1 MAHAKIKGTRKGLV
15 VKKTLWGDGVLHRHK
30 LYETLVVDAI
40 ENPNGWDIFLNT
52 GGWKTNHT
60 KNCMNDFL
68 SQFNLG
74 VVQRNFTWYLVSNKY
89 SIHWDFTDDM
99 NITIS
104 YENHELK
111 IYNKPG
117 VPNVKLQ
124 GIL

>member
-1 MAHAKIKGTRKGLV
+1 MGKIKGTRKGLV
-15 VKKTLWGDGVLHRHK
+15 INKTLWGDGVLHRHK
-30 LYETLVVDAI
+30 LYDTLIVDAI
-40 ENPNGWDIFLNT
+40 ENPNGWDIHLNT
-52 GGWKTNHT
+52 GGWRTNHT

-74 VVQRNFTWYLVSNKY
+74 VAQRNFTWYLVSNKY

-104 YENHELK
+104 YENDELK

-117 VPNVKLQ
+117 VPNVTLQ
-124 GIL
+124 GII